1 MVNISRS
8 ISRAC
13 GKTSDEAD
21 VMHQAAGQH
30 LSSTLEAGAMHQA
43 ARWNEMSKPDM

>member
-1 MVNISRS
+1 MVLNFRWLSMVNISRS

-21 VMHQAAGQH
+21 VMHQAV
-30 LSSTLEAGAMHQA
+30 
-43 ARWNEMSKPDM
+43 D